1 VKRRPIVEIE
11 NLSFRYPDG
20 HQALRDVS
28 LTVCEGERVALIGPN
43 GAGKSTLALHLN
55 GILAGDG
62 IVRVAGL
69 PVAGDHVKRVRA
81 LLGLVFQD
89 PNDQLFSTMVFEDV
103 AFGPIYM
110 GLPEQ
115 EVRSRVRRALAAVG
129 MESYAERMPHR
140 LSMGEKKRIAIATV
154 LAMEPGIL
162 ALDEPTAG
170 LDPRGRRMLI
180 RLLDAMSQTLLVST
194 HDLRMVRELLPRT
207 ILLDGGRVVADSP
220 TGDILRDQ
228 ALLEAH
234 GLELP

>member
-1 VKRRPIVEIE
+1 VERTPIVQIQ
-11 NLSFRYPDG
+11 NLSFKYPDG

-62 IVRVAGL
+62 VVRVAGHS
-69 PVAGDHVKRVRA
+69 VAGDHVKRVRA

-89 PNDQLFSTMVFEDV
+89 PDDQLFSTTVFEDV

-110 GLPEQ
+110 GLPEE

-129 MESYAERMPHR
+129 MEFYAERMPHR
-140 LSMGEKKRIAIATV
+140 LSMGERKRIAIATV

-207 ILLDGGRVVADSP
+207 ILLDGGRVVADGS
-220 TGDILRDQ
+220 TDAILRDQ